1 MRTNN
6 VLEAWRY
13 DKPTVGAWLAFPD
26 GHSAEIMA
34 NIGFDWLCVDMQHGA
49 IDYADSIEMFRA
61 ISTTATTPFVRVPW
75 NDPATIM
82 KALDAGAYGEIVP
95 LVNNREEAER
105 AVWAAKYPP
114 EGGRSSGP
122 TRAAIYGGTDYQQKA
137 NNEIAVIC
145 MIETAEAL
153 EKLDEILSTPGVDA
167 AYIGPS
173 DLAYALGME
182 PTGDNTDPNHEAK
195 VMEIYDA
202 CRKHGVTPGIHT
214 GSAEFTQKWLKA
226 GFQMVTLG
234 TDSGFMRARAL
245 SDLNDTREET
255 GTQSTLPEGNA
266 FY

>member
-1 MRTNN
+1 MRTNK
-6 VLEAWRY
+6 VLQAWRN
-13 DKPTVGAWLAFPD
+13 DKPTVGAWLAIPD

-82 KALDAGAYGEIVP
+82 KALDAGAYGVIVP

>member
-1 MRTNN
+1 MRPNK
-6 VLEAWRY
+6 VLEAWRNN
-13 DKPTVGAWLAFPD
+13 KPTVGAWLAIPD

-34 NIGFDWLCVDMQHGA
+34 NVGFDWLCVDMQHGA

-82 KALDAGAYGEIVP
+82 KALDAGAYGVIVP

-122 TRAAIYGGTDYQQKA
+122 TRAAIYGGLDYQQQA
-137 NNEIAVIC
+137 NSEIAVIC

-182 PTGDNTDPNHEAK
+182 PTGDNRDPNHEAK
-195 VMEIYDA
+195 VMEIYAA
-202 CRKHGVTPGIHT
+202 CRRHGVTPGIHT
-214 GSAEFTQKWLKA
+214 GSAEFTKKWLKV

-234 TDSGFMRARAL
+234 TDSGFMRARAVA
-245 SDLNDTREET
+245 DLNETRQET
-255 GTQSTLPEGNA
+255 GAESTLPEGNT

>member
-1 MRTNN
+1 MRTSK
-6 VLEAWRY
+6 VLQAWRN
-13 DKPTVGAWLAFPD
+13 DKPTVGAWLAIPD

-82 KALDAGAYGEIVP
+82 KALDAGAYGVIVP

>member
-1 MRTNN
+1 MRVNKT
-6 VLEAWRY
+6 LEAW
-13 DKPTVGAWLAFPD
+13 KSGKSTVGAWLSIPD
-26 GHSAEIMA
+26 GHSAEVMA
-34 NIGFDWLCVDMQHGA
+34 HVGFDWLCVDMQHGA

-82 KALDAGAYGEIVP
+82 KALDAGAYGVVVP

-105 AVWAAKYPP
+105 AVWASKYPP

-122 TRAAIYGGTDYQQKA
+122 TRAAIYGGADYQKGA
-137 NNEIAVIC
+137 NDQIAVVC

-167 AYIGPS
+167 AYVGPS

-182 PTGDNTDPNHEAK
+182 PTGDNHDPNHEAK
-195 VMEIYDA
+195 VMEIYEA

-214 GSAEFTQKWLKA
+214 GSAEFTKKWLTA

-234 TDSGFMRARAL
+234 TDSGFMRSRAAD
-245 SDLNDTREET
+245 DLNETREAT
-255 GTQSTLPEGNA
+255 GAEPTMPGGSA

>member
-1 MRTNN
+1 MRPNK
-6 VLEAWRY
+6 VLEAWRN
-13 DKPTVGAWLAFPD
+13 DKPTVGAWLAIPD

-82 KALDAGAYGEIVP
+82 KALDAGAYGVIVP

-122 TRAAIYGGTDYQQKA
+122 TRAAIYGGADYQQQA

-182 PTGDNTDPNHEAK
+182 PTGDNTDSNHEAK

-234 TDSGFMRARAL
+234 TDSGFMRARAV
-245 SDLNDTREET
+245 SDLNETREET
-255 GTQSTLPEGNA
+255 GAQSTLPEGNT